1 MVNCAA
7 PNCQIRILKY
17 VFLSLRWCRKNSIF
31 ARDGRE
37 IGGNTAIFVC
47 INFKLIMKEFVSK
60 LSLYDLLAMFLPG
73 MLIFVF
79 MTLVM
84 GYELSVDECRAEK
97 FISWT
102 VFFLV
107 SYLLGIINHV
117 ATSALVRIFMFRNNS
132 NMISRA
138 FKDVYRY
145 CSQNARLCEI
155 ADDVKES
162 GSTPSCMCRLLG
174 ILSIILLGIILY
186 GVFKDES
193 VHLRYL
199 LILPFLI
206 YSIIFL
212 FISCCGRC
220 SKSDSRKVV
229 DHYYK
234 AYYYVAP
241 NSYSKDVSVMEGQV
255 AFMQSM
261 IVPLILYLF
270 VPKCELSCL
279 LGLFGNL
286 ENLIYLMK
294 GVLLVSIIIL
304 LVAINLRQMKIY
316 QRVWEDYA
324 YL

>member
-1 MVNCAA
+1 MN
-7 PNCQIRILKY
+7 
-17 VFLSLRWCRKNSIF
+17 
-31 ARDGRE
+31 
-37 IGGNTAIFVC
+37 
-47 INFKLIMKEFVSK
+47 EFVSK

-162 GSTPSCMCRLLG
+162 GSTHSCMCRLLG

-199 LILPFLI
+199 SILPFLI
-206 YSIIFL
+206 YSYSIIFL
-212 FISCCGRC
+212 FTSCCGRC
-220 SKSDSRKVV
+220 FKNDNERIVE
-229 DHYYK
+229 HYYK
-234 AYYYVAP
+234 AYYYVAK
-241 NSYSKDVSVMEGQV
+241 NKYSNDVFIMEGQV

-270 VPKCELSCL
+270 VPKCELEY
-279 LGLFGNL
+279 LFEL
-286 ENLIYLMK
+286 YDCLIYWIK